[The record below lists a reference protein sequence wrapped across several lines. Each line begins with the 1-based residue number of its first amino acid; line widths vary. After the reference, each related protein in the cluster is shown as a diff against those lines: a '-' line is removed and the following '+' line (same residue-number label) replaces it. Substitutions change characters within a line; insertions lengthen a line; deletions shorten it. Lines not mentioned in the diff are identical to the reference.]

1 MGYATTTDLQARYN
15 ERDLRL
21 MTDADAQAFDAAR
34 AAQALADAD
43 EEIDSY
49 LGCRYVLPL
58 FSLSQ
63 QVVMT
68 TPGSLVRIGC
78 DIAIYRLQTLRPA
91 DDVKDARQRYDDAIK
106 FLKLLAAGDVQLPD
120 AQLLPGL
127 AVQPQDATVAV
138 GTAQFGAYGSPFS
151 RGFR

>member
-21 MTDADAQAFDAAR
+21 MTDADAQVFDAAR
-34 AAQALADAD
+34 AAQALQDAD
-43 EEIDSY
+43 EEIDTY
-49 LGCRYVLPL
+49 LGRRYVLPL
-58 FSLSQ
+58 FSISLQ
-63 QVVMT
+63 TLMA

-106 FLKLLAAGDVQLPD
+106 FLKMLATGDTQMVD

-127 AVQPQDATVAV
+127 AVQPQDAAVAV
-138 GTAQFGAYGSPFS
+138 GTAQFGSYGSPFS
-151 RGFR
+151 RGYR